1 MDFQAAAMLRL
12 RPFFAIRGM
21 RGVLISCWIVWGV
34 PGFNGGGWGETGIPF
49 LSWGSGRSLVFQA
62 GRRVGEWE
70 SGYKDKLAQ
79 G

>member
-34 PGFNGGGWGETGIPF
+34 PGFNGG
-49 LSWGSGRSLVFQA
+49 
-62 GRRVGEWE
+62 RVGGNRHSLPFMGLWQE
-70 SGYKDKLAQ
+70 SGISGGEESGEMGKRV
-79 G
+79 